1 MISKILCI
9 GDSLTYGYGLAKD
22 KAWVNLL
29 GNCLGIE
36 IINKGINGDTT
47 PSMLNRLYENLIKHK
62 PDITFIMGGTNDLL
76 CGRKLFNIVDTIE
89 EMILETL
96 SNNSNVVIGIPPII
110 IKEMAEEL
118 FMPSQL
124 YSYCFSSLPKLRTSL
139 IEVCEKHNVK
149 YVDFYNLSLKNIDK
163 NIFIDGIHL
172 NSLGNTL
179 MKDEALRIFSNN
191 NF

>member
-1 MISKILCI
+1 MINKILCI

-22 KAWVNLL
+22 KTWANLL
-29 GNCLGIE
+29 GNCLDIK

-76 CGRKLFNIVDTIE
+76 CGRKLFNIVDNIE

-124 YSYCFSSLPKLRTSL
+124 YDYCFSSLPNLRTSL
-139 IEVCEKHNVK
+139 IKVCKKHNIE

-163 NIFIDGIHL
+163 NIFY
-172 NSLGNTL
+172 
-179 MKDEALRIFSNN
+179 
-191 NF
+191 

>member
-1 MISKILCI
+1 MINKILCI

-22 KAWVNLL
+22 KTWANLL
-29 GNCLGIE
+29 GNCLDIK

-76 CGRKLFNIVDTIE
+76 CGRKLFNIVDNIE

-96 SNNSNVVIGIPPII
+96 FN
-110 IKEMAEEL
+110 MAEEL

-124 YSYCFSSLPKLRTSL
+124 YDYCFSSLPNLRTSL
-139 IEVCEKHNVK
+139 IKVCKKHNIE

-172 NSLGNTL
+172 NSLGNEL
-179 MKDEALRIFSNN
+179 MKDEALRIINNN